1 MDTAKKILR
10 IYSRYKIYIFLLIVG
25 IPILSQLNIWSQT
38 VLGRVVDSIAED
50 SIWLRAA
57 GIYAVA
63 AFAHFLMEQGYSIVE
78 QQLSFHVIYNLRS
91 AIAKKV
97 LRTKSEE
104 LYLFSSDD
112 VMQMWNN
119 DVGEIQS
126 VSVNSIFHF
135 LILVCSA
142 ALALVELYKISL
154 YFPLIALATNILA
167 IFPVKMLGR
176 KNKQRSQSL
185 RESQITM
192 NEKFYRILNGI
203 RLVKSYGKEKREV
216 DEFEKFN
223 NHFVD
228 DKLGSMLSRRIYKS
242 VITAL
247 NSIAPTIILLIAN
260 FEIRDGRMTIGDI
273 VLATSLLATISKPFT
288 EGGNFIINI
297 KTIGFKFD
305 HLFDLLEKEEEDSSG
320 KALETDR
327 PYELGFDNVSYTV
340 NGHSILENI
349 SLSIH
354 SGEKVAIVGE
364 SGSGKTTLNNLI
376 LRLYAPTGGTLLLN
390 GTDINAFDLRSYRE
404 GIHYSQS
411 NTYISNA
418 TIMQNLALLGAD
430 ENSCIQLAKEIHFHQ
445 EILAMTDGYNTVVDA
460 DGSNI
465 SGGQKRKIAIIR
477 ALTQRRNLY
486 IFDEV
491 TRGIDEPSAIPIMN
505 YLLDNIASTA
515 IFTMHNFFAI
525 ELMDKIIV
533 MRAGH
538 IVAEGKHEELYE
550 SCDYYR
556 ELFDN
561 RRRGDDE

>member
-38 VLGRVVDSIAED
+38 MLGRVVDSIAED

-78 QQLSFHVIYNLRS
+78 QRLSFHVIYNLRS

-216 DEFEKFN
+216 DEFEKIN

-288 EGGNFIINI
+288 EGGNFIINM

-445 EILAMTDGYNTVVDA
+445 EILAMTDGYNTVVNA

-525 ELMDKIIV
+525 ERMDKIIV